1 MQPTYQISFYKK
13 LTDSTGHPV
22 DAWQGVVDV
31 RAPNEDCAIELGR
44 QRFAQ
49 LKDVGVWWL
58 RADYA
63 TVQKRE
69 PCKAP
74 SSHQTKRC

>member
-22 DAWQGVVDV
+22 DAWQGAVDV
-31 RAPNEDCAIELGR
+31 RAPSENRAVELGR
-44 QRFAQ
+44 LRFAE
-49 LKDVGVWWL
+49 LKDVGTWSL

-63 TVQKRE
+63 KVEKL
-69 PCKAP
+69 AP
-74 SSHQTKRC
+74 ERRAQ